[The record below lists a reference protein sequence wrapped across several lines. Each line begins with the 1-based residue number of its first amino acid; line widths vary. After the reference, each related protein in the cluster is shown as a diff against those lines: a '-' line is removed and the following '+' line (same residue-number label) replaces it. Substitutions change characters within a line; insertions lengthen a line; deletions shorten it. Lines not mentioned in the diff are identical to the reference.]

1 MLCPAGRLRSA
12 GLPLATLVGV
22 LFASVEVGPSQ
33 APSPSFSDWVRAS
46 VHAVPFSPK
55 AAALV
60 NAVRQC
66 RPLSAH
72 LRGGADRLGATTPL
86 CTTPGFD
93 ARQDDET
100 EELMVN
106 SPGNAVLPLARAQV
120 NSPGNAVLP
129 PSRAQSVRRVT
140 GERSHRVND
149 RVGASLPRVL
159 ARADGC
165 QSKSGPPNPGLAAS
179 HVASA
184 PPHSMLG
191 RPETPAPTRS
201 SAPCDPLQSL
211 KSIEERISAAD
222 VALSDRTS
230 DWGQRVRALKDVLDI
245 VNALSDTPSATA
257 SGTDSRASVLS
268 RLLPGLCTQLQDKRS
283 TVVKQVCNTL
293 KGVASLLGV
302 EFEAAAVK
310 LIPALLSLTF
320 VTVRVISDSA
330 VECLHVIAEHTR
342 ASVLLPEIAKGL
354 TDAHVPLRQCAASL
368 LTLLLTQRDAE
379 ELNAHKMMIVDLTVT
394 TLNDPAVGV
403 RNKGKQSFTS
413 LVELFTTDAH
423 RMLLRVSSAMR
434 SQLSKQLKTSLQ
446 SSSREGSGVGVRA
459 GSMWEMLAGNEP
471 TRARTRFEEFRALHR
486 QQSLTLPDSA
496 EDIVVMSPVQDSL
509 GGASVVSHAPPD
521 RLVESTCQA
530 EPHASGTG
538 ILSGPRVCATFQRVR
553 IPFEQNLGTTSPVD
567 EQESV
572 SSGKGKL
579 CENVPDRG
587 MHVSSTEAE
596 AENFQN
602 ATLFN
607 AEIAD
612 DSSSSQRQYGLSS
625 ISSNRLA
632 LRAEADGGGPEDAR
646 RKHQDLPRGSVV
658 AGPAEPSVAVNVAE
672 SKRGPRRPVQ
682 GRVVH
687 DGRVWKEVSVGQV
700 AHAAAPHKAFVSV
713 GGRARNQPVR
723 LPLTMRGSSRPGSV
737 SHRAVKQNAL
747 VAGGRRAAIMRP
759 DPEVSNLG
767 HNVWGAGVHRPSRRA
782 KGATRGAQG
791 MLVCGGGGSGLSG
804 VGLER
809 LFQDCDAF
817 LRHRNLSAV
826 SNAGAD
832 SDAVTGPGAPP
843 EAPAEACRLEDKAAK
858 TSPIAQDC
866 GEVSR
871 VREECDRLKKELEAA
886 HVHAQEVSRA
896 ATVSQSLTGMLWM
909 TMRFA
914 DSLSGVGKREEGGD
928 KKAASTRASKPR
940 TASLANSCSAQLA
953 LRPTQQLSETS
964 APDRAQQGAGQV
976 QSSARCF
983 KCAKEGHV
991 SSQCPAVGLLAK
1003 KATVNPRRPTFPT
1016 KFNSCA
1022 TQDIHFPADSEGA
1035 AARVNSEPTHPV
1047 IPQSGAIEVSSTFS
1061 DSSGQISQ
1069 GSSTSCSMSSTQ
1081 SAESQVAE
1089 QEETSSTEMGAK
1101 RSRKT
1106 LGSVSEI
1113 LHDSPAG
1120 LRADVPVTNKLD
1132 VSATHSTLPS
1142 ESVKEVE
1149 RKQEED
1155 EGEDNEYEAQRQARI
1170 RGNLDTMAQLGIQA
1184 KPAPLPPS
1192 RARASVP
1199 RRHPRAE
1206 SIGSEDSSQSEW
1218 QRESADESSEW
1229 EKTARSTSSQEEQD
1243 FESREGRRG
1252 RRARGSTEE
1261 ARIAER
1267 ASRGMREYLVPRRQ
1281 GKHVA
1286 PGAEATRPSLK
1297 ISLKAPQA
1305 SCGHGVP
1312 AAGTQRKA
1320 RLRLKSLEIHP
1331 SQVDPQQTG
1340 LTRIEQFR
1348 AEMVCAVYESE
1359 GTSAAEEL
1367 MGSSLPS
1374 IVHHAFAEVGWGADH
1389 ATTEPE
1395 GEDVSACSPGVSD
1408 KIVANAAF
1416 TDREFEDSEMHGVSE
1431 LEASVTPSR
1440 EGYRA
1445 DGVTDRAPAASA
1457 ASSVSPSSSSSSSLH
1472 KRLLSCTVNEPGKSE
1487 GEEVGKEASG
1497 RGNERKRG
1505 KTKSRV
1511 SDVRAPQGRKSSSAP
1526 APLEPGE
1533 WCRRDGVK
1541 GKYYHIK
1548 NKYVCSNC
1556 GLTGHVKSTCS
1567 RPLGSMDTSLEA
1579 QGWQV
1584 MKLSSRA
1591 FLFVSLCRSP
1601 GVTYPCLFWLVYP
1614 CWRVCMCSVPDKVA
1628 QNCLP

>member
-1 MLCPAGRLRSA
+1 MLCPAGSLRAA

-46 VHAVPFSPK
+46 VHARPFSPK

-60 NAVRQC
+60 NAVRQR

-72 LRGGADRLGATTPL
+72 LRGGADRLGATTPF

-106 SPGNAVLPLARAQV
+106 SPGNAVLPPARAQV

-129 PSRAQSVRRVT
+129 PSRAQIIRGIT
-140 GERSHRVND
+140 EERSHRV
-149 RVGASLPRVL
+149 GSSLPRVL

-165 QSKSGPPNPGLAAS
+165 QGKSGPPNPGLAAS
-179 HVASA
+179 HVAIA
-184 PPHSMLG
+184 PPQSMLG
-191 RPETPAPTRS
+191 KPGTPAPLRS
-201 SAPCDPLQSL
+201 SAPCEPSQPL
-211 KSIEERISAAD
+211 KSIEARISAAD

-245 VNALSDTPSATA
+245 VTALSDTPSATT
-257 SGTDSRASVLS
+257 SGTDSRASVFS

-283 TVVKQVCNTL
+283 TVVKQVCSTL

-394 TLNDPAVGV
+394 ALNDPAVGV

-413 LVELFTTDAH
+413 LAELFTTDAH

-434 SQLSKQLKTSLQ
+434 SQLSKQLKTLLQ
-446 SSSREGSGVGVRA
+446 SSSREASGGGVRA
-459 GSMWEMLAGNEP
+459 SSMWEMLAGNEP

-486 QQSLTLPDSA
+486 QQSLTLPDSV

-509 GGASVVSHAPPD
+509 CGASVVSYAPPD
-521 RLVESTCQA
+521 TLVESTCQT

-538 ILSGPRVCATFQRVR
+538 LLSGPRVCAPFQRVR
-553 IPFEQNLGTTSPVD
+553 VPFEQNLGTTSPVD
-567 EQESV
+567 EQESA

-587 MHVSSTEAE
+587 MYVSGTEVE

-612 DSSSSQRQYGLSS
+612 DSSSSQRQCGLSS

-658 AGPAEPSVAVNVAE
+658 AGPAEPSVAANVAE
-672 SKRGPRRPVQ
+672 SKRGPLRPVQ
-682 GRVVH
+682 GRVLH

-723 LPLTMRGSSRPGSV
+723 LPLTMRGSSRPASV
-737 SHRAVKQNAL
+737 SHRTVKQNAL
-747 VAGGRRAAIMRP
+747 VAGGRRGAIMRP
-759 DPEVSNLG
+759 D
-767 HNVWGAGVHRPSRRA
+767 HNVWGAGVHRPSRQA
-782 KGATRGAQG
+782 KGAARGAQG
-791 MLVCGGGGSGLSG
+791 TLVCGGGVSGLSG

-826 SNAGAD
+826 SNAGAV
-832 SDAVTGPGAPP
+832 SDAVTGPGALP
-843 EAPAEACRLEDKAAK
+843 EAPAEACMLKDTAAK

-953 LRPTQQLSETS
+953 LGPSQQLSETS

-1035 AARVNSEPTHPV
+1035 AARVNSEPTHPG

-1061 DSSGQISQ
+1061 DSSGQSSQ

-1101 RSRKT
+1101 CSRKT

-1142 ESVKEVE
+1142 ESAKEE
-1149 RKQEED
+1149 EGKQEED
-1155 EGEDNEYEAQRQARI
+1155 EGEENEYEAQRQARI
-1170 RGNLDTMAQLGIQA
+1170 RGNLDTMTQLGIQA
-1184 KPAPLPPS
+1184 KPPPLPPS
-1192 RARASVP
+1192 RARASDP

-1206 SIGSEDSSQSEW
+1206 SIGSEDSSESEW
-1218 QRESADESSEW
+1218 HRESADESSEW
-1229 EKTARSTSSQEEQD
+1229 EQTAPSTSSQEEQ
-1243 FESREGRRG
+1243 ESREGRRG
-1252 RRARGSTEE
+1252 RRGRGSTEE

-1267 ASRGMREYLVPRRQ
+1267 ASRGMREYLVPHRQ

-1389 ATTEPE
+1389 AATEPE

-1472 KRLLSCTVNEPGKSE
+1472 KRLLSCTVKEAGRVE
-1487 GEEVGKEASG
+1487 GEEVAKEASE

-1533 WCRRDGVK
+1533 WCRREGVK

-1548 NKYVCSNC
+1548 NKYVCNNC

-1584 MKLSSRA
+1584 MKLSSRT
-1591 FLFVSLCRSP
+1591 FLFVSLC
-1601 GVTYPCLFWLVYP
+1601 
-1614 CWRVCMCSVPDKVA
+1614 
-1628 QNCLP
+1628 